1 MLNPLPLKLFWWILL
16 LLGLFVLAFLN
27 SYGATVPKAPRRPV
41 VPLRSPKDAAS
52 QPARALVV
60 ISPGPFTNRFK
71 LVWDYPATNL
81 ATVAFIVEYRTNLS
95 RPWQVLGRVT
105 NATEFPRATTNRQEF
120 FRVGAFLK

>member
-1 MLNPLPLKLFWWILL
+1 MKPLPIKLFWAVLV

-27 SYGATVPKAPRRPV
+27 SYGATPPKAPKRPM

-52 QPARALVV
+52 QPVRALVV
-60 ISPGPFTNRFK
+60 IPPTPITNRFK

-95 RPWQVLGRVT
+95 KPWIVLGRVT
-105 NATEFPRATTNRQEF
+105 NSTEFPRATTNRQEF
-120 FRVGAFLK
+120 FRVGAFYFR